1 MSKAQTEP
9 GARSGS
15 SLRMR
20 LSLLTPLLFVA
31 AWYGGKAAV
40 RWHVDGLIHSAVDQ
54 ELPTFTLADRNGTS
68 WSNERTLGKPLVL
81 HFLRSRCGSCDV
93 EAPAYREFEQFAAQ
107 RSATVLHVFTD
118 RVLDFPPDLTE
129 RTIAGKNFASP
140 VLLADAAFVDA
151 FHSAKWSNVTP
162 VTYVADATG
171 KIRFALR
178 GGQTVAALTAALDAV
193 SGASPAGGG
202 SPGSSTGR

>member
-9 GARSGS
+9 VARSGA

-20 LSLLTPLLFVA
+20 LSLLTPLLFVV

-40 RWHVDGLIHSAVDQ
+40 RWHVDGLIHAAVDQ
-54 ELPTFTLADRNGTS
+54 ELPAFSLPDRSGVVWTK
-68 WSNERTLGKPLVL
+68 ERILGKPLVL

-93 EAPAYREFEQFAAQ
+93 EAPDYRSFESVAAA

-162 VTYVADATG
+162 VTYVADAKG
-171 KIRFALR
+171 RIRYALR
-178 GGQTVAALTAALDAV
+178 GGQTAAALTAALDAV

-202 SPGSSTGR
+202 SPGTSTGR

>member
-9 GARSGS
+9 SARTGM
-15 SLRMR
+15 SLRTR
-20 LSLLTPLLFVA
+20 LSLLMPLLLVA
-31 AWYGGKAAV
+31 AWFLGKALV
-40 RWHVDGLIHSAVDQ
+40 RGHVDGLIQGSVDHA
-54 ELPTFTLADRNGTS
+54 LPAFSLQDRSGVS
-68 WSNERTLGKPLVL
+68 WTRESVLGKPLVL

-93 EAPAYREFEQFAAQ
+93 EAPDYRRFEARANELGAQ
-107 RSATVLHVFTD
+107 VLHVFTD

-140 VLLADAAFVDA
+140 VLLADAAFVDS

-162 VTYVADATG
+162 VTYVADAKG
-171 KIRFALR
+171 RIRYALR

-202 SPGSSTGR
+202 SPGTSTGR